1 MFTLDNRGFERFWG
15 DWTILF
21 DRSNP
26 SAISL
31 VLPIMC
37 VVFHFV
43 NVYVVVIAKHPS
55 FDLPN

>member
-15 DWTILF
+15 DWAILF
-21 DRSNP
+21 DRSDP

-43 NVYVVVIAKHPS
+43 NV
-55 FDLPN
+55 